1 MDCQTAL
8 ELLDCVR
15 PDSDDL
21 QGVEFAEVRAHLQI
35 CPACE
40 QEFARRQQFDRAV
53 VATLSSVATLSDIPE
68 PSGLLSGIQAA
79 LTQPEVPFAAGSV
92 TSDAPAFPDSPAAP
106 DSPAHA
112 DPDRRTVSPASQ
124 TAAAPSRNA
133 RRRWLIRLAGVA
145 GLMLAMAFGWQWWNR
160 SEQFAVDDLLQKIR
174 FDAVSEAEEFD
185 EQFAAVSPTHW
196 NERVRFAETLRG
208 LNLDARP
215 GHDALIVPFQF
226 LPRRDA
232 PITGVLALIPVDRV
246 ASPPTATDFS
256 RVEPRYLTQGSTRLV
271 VAVWREQNTVF
282 ICLLP
287 GSAAQL
293 ERLQHSLRSSPV

>member
-21 QGVEFAEVRAHLQI
+21 QGVEFAEARVHLQA

-53 VATLSSVATLSDIPE
+53 VATLSIIPE
-68 PSGLLSGIQAA
+68 PSGLLSGIRTA
-79 LTQPEVPFAAGSV
+79 LTQPPIPLNAGSAA
-92 TSDAPAFPDSPAAP
+92 SDTPALPDDHAVSGRHSEPG
-106 DSPAHA
+106 SHA
-112 DPDRRTVSPASQ
+112 DPDRRTVSPASR
-124 TAAAPSRNA
+124 TGAVPSRNV
-133 RRRWLIRLAGVA
+133 RRWLIRVAGVA
-145 GLMLAMAFGWQWWNR
+145 GLMLAMVFGWQWWNR

-174 FDAVSEAEEFD
+174 FDAVSDAEEFD
-185 EQFAAVSPTHW
+185 EQFAAVSPAHW

-215 GHDALIVPFQF
+215 GHDALLVPFQF

-232 PITGVLALIPVDRV
+232 PITGVLALLPVDRV
-246 ASPPTATDFS
+246 VSPPTATDFS
-256 RVEPRYLTQGSTRLV
+256 RVEPLYLTQGSTRLV
-271 VAVWREQNTVF
+271 AAVWREQDTVF

>member
-21 QGVEFAEVRAHLQI
+21 QGVEFAELRAHLQI
-35 CPACE
+35 CPDCE

-53 VATLSSVATLSDIPE
+53 VATLSDIPE
-68 PSGLLSGIQAA
+68 PSGLLSGLRTA
-79 LTQPEVPFAAGSV
+79 LTQPEVLLNTGIVA
-92 TSDAPAFPDSPAAP
+92 SDASALPDHHAVPDSQSHTDAN
-106 DSPAHA
+106 
-112 DPDRRTVSPASQ
+112 RRTVRPASQ

-133 RRRWLIRLAGVA
+133 RRRWLIRLTGVA

-160 SEQFAVDDLLQKIR
+160 SERFAVDDLLQKIR
-174 FDAVSEAEEFD
+174 FDAVSDAEEFD
-185 EQFAAVSPTHW
+185 EQFAAVSPALW

-215 GHDALIVPFQF
+215 GHDALLVPFQF
-226 LPRRDA
+226 LPHRDA
-232 PITGVLALIPVDRV
+232 PITGVLALLPVDRV

-256 RVEPRYLTQGSTRLV
+256 RVEPLYLTQGSTRLV
-271 VAVWREQNTVF
+271 AAVWREQNTVF

>member
-21 QGVEFAEVRAHLQI
+21 QGVEFAEARAHLQI

-53 VATLSSVATLSDIPE
+53 VATLSSAATLAVFPE
-68 PSGLLSGIQAA
+68 SSGLLSGIQAA
-79 LTQPEVPFAAGSV
+79 LAQRDIPLATGSV
-92 TSDAPAFPDSPAAP
+92 AADVPALPDHHAVP
-106 DSPAHA
+106 DRQAHA
-112 DPDRRTVSPASQ
+112 DPDRRTVGPASQ
-124 TAAAPSRNA
+124 TAAVPPRNA
-133 RRRWLIRLAGVA
+133 RRRWLIRMAGLAG
-145 GLMLAMAFGWQWWNR
+145 LLLAMAFGWQWWNR
-160 SEQFAVDDLLQKIR
+160 SEQFAIDELLQKIR
-174 FDAVSEAEEFD
+174 FDAVSDAEEFD
-185 EQFAAVSPTHW
+185 EQFAAVSPAHW

-226 LPRRDA
+226 LSRRDA
-232 PITGVLALIPVDRV
+232 PITGVLALLPVDRV
-246 ASPPTATDFS
+246 ASPLAATDFS
-256 RVEPRYLTQGSTRLV
+256 RAEPLYLTQGSTRLV
-271 VAVWREQNTVF
+271 AAVWREQNTVF